1 MALGCFIKCSWAS
14 EPREGGLWR
23 LPKALFQREEFEHLR
38 DGEGNFRIL
47 LWSLQ
52 ALPKRLGLKRL
63 CPQSHSN
70 KFRGIF
76 GPLSKETEA

>member
-1 MALGCFIKCSWAS
+1 MEAS
-14 EPREGGLWR
+14 KGFVPE
-23 LPKALFQREEFEHLR
+23 REEFEHLR

-63 CPQSHSN
+63 CPPTHSN

>member
-1 MALGCFIKCSWAS
+1 M
-14 EPREGGLWR
+14 EPSKGFVPE
-23 LPKALFQREEFEHLR
+23 REEFEHLR
-38 DGEGNFRIL
+38 DGEGNFHIL
-47 LWSLQ
+47 LRSLQ

-63 CPQSHSN
+63 CPQSN